1 MVSDIGLLIAV
12 AAIAFVSTNIDNLL
26 VLTALLAASPMR
38 TLPVLAGYGAASL
51 FVVAVAWLAAGLG
64 DLLDT
69 RYVGLLGLVPVALGL
84 RGLSVVIRGQADSTT
99 YHPTS
104 AGAWSTATV
113 IVPLSGDSIAVYLPL
128 IADTHAA
135 LQGAVVITLLTGT
148 IVLAAAARSLVAR
161 PSVQSRIGRLG
172 ERIMPWLMIAVGV
185 HVLADTPTD
194 VFLG

>member
-1 MVSDIGLLIAV
+1 VSDIGLLIGV
-12 AAIAFVSTNIDNLL
+12 AAVAFVSTNIDNLL

-38 TLPVLAGYGAASL
+38 ILPVLAGYGAASL
-51 FVVAVAWLAAGLG
+51 IIVAVAWLAAGLG

-69 RYVGLLGLVPVALGL
+69 RYVGLLGLIPVALGL
-84 RGLSVVIRGQADSTT
+84 RGLLVLIRDQADIAAPRPVS
-99 YHPTS
+99 S
-104 AGAWSTATV
+104 GAWRTAAV
-113 IVPLSGDSIAVYLPL
+113 IVPLSGDSIAVYVPL
-128 IADTHAA
+128 IADTDAA
-135 LQGAVVITLLTGT
+135 LEGAVIITLLSAT
-148 IVLAAAARSLVAR
+148 ILVAAAARSLVAR